1 MRQRFARLLA
11 LTLTISFITGSAG
24 IAALAEE
31 ADSVSADIVVSDN
44 SDDPLNTAAPG
55 SGEETAAEPADTK
68 TDDTAEEPSGLEAEG
83 AEETAESGS
92 EPEQTLEIPKK

>member
-31 ADSVSADIVVSDN
+31 ADSISADIVVSDSN
-44 SDDPLNTAAPG
+44 D
-55 SGEETAAEPADTK
+55 
-68 TDDTAEEPSGLEAEG
+68 
-83 AEETAESGS
+83 
-92 EPEQTLEIPKK
+92 EQTETGDGACRRPSFL